1 MRVDKNDM
9 TCIKVDIDENTFLY
23 TKCKTSVGELEEVLI
38 CRDGI
43 YISLD
48 ELTYDIRVTCRR
60 LREILKTQYIY
71 VYVKDYG
78 YYDYFSDRYKE
89 MDFDNFFDEIFNELY
104 SYTDEEMCFIEKRL
118 RIEDAQIRGS
128 YVDDEDNVFIRKGS
142 QFRQV
147 SDLDSDMLYY
157 LCLFGGS
164 FGLHRFWLRKYFT
177 GLIYLLTLGFFG
189 AGWIGDLLS
198 IYLGNQLDKKK
209 RILLPVEN
217 KKHKLIWLAAG
228 IVINV
233 IYLKIFLELL
243 SSV

>member
-1 MRVDKNDM
+1 MKVHKDDM
-9 TCIKVDIDENTFLY
+9 TCIRVDIDENTFLY

-104 SYTDEEMCFIEKRL
+104 SYTDEEMCLIEKRL